1 MKFIVDKSYWN
12 LFPDSK
18 LGVLLLKNIQNGE
31 STDEI
36 KSILKEAIMR
46 LKNI

>member
-36 KSILKEAIMR
+36 KSIIKR
-46 LKNI
+46 S